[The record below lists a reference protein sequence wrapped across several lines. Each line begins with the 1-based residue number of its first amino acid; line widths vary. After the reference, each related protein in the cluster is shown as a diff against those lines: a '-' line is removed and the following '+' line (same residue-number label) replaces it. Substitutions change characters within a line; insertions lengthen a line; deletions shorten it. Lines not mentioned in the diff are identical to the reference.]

1 MQNKACRQS
10 LLPDLKPAP
19 SHSFLQARLPA
30 SGTRRYLTL
39 CFSSIPPSLL
49 SLPRFFNLEHRIL
62 NLLKAL
68 HTALHLLRCC
78 IVAALR
84 VLVDIQLIVFVVAAF
99 VLSLHHI
106 LPQDFGD
113 RLHVLDGIVD
123 LFGAGLESF

>member
-68 HTALHLLRCC
+68 DTALHLLRRR
-78 IVAALR
+78 IVATLSMLVNIQLVVLVVAAL
-84 VLVDIQLIVFVVAAF
+84 

-106 LPQDFGD
+106 LPQDLCD
-113 RLHVLDGIVD
+113 RLHVLDRIVD
-123 LFGAGLESF
+123 LF